1 MRHSSTTPS
10 QTSNEQIN
18 IALGGSEFKVIYKPN
33 ISPELKAAIKNNVD
47 PSLESTGGGSNQ
59 YEPSV
64 IAELINGNSKV
75 ADTLSKADFAVVDV
89 LNSHYDY
96 IEF

>member
-1 MRHSSTTPS
+1 MHHPSTMPS

-18 IALGGSEFKVIYKPN
+18 IALGGSEFKVIYNPN
-33 ISPELKAAIKNNVD
+33 ISPELKAAIKKNVH
-47 PSLESTGGGSNQ
+47 PSLESTGGSSNQ
-59 YEPSV
+59 YEPSE
-64 IAELINGNSKV
+64 IAELVNGNSKV
-75 ADTLSKADFAVVDV
+75 ADTLSEADFAVVDV